1 MWSLNPIENPHFKSQ
16 RTAQAGLGCVNLV
29 SDVPHSSRCPLS
41 ICVAE
46 NDVTVV
52 VFNVFLR
59 KINFGFVVVA
69 CRTILQ
75 MKEIQILKQ
84 SKTSYL
90 RNNLLYMQYFF

>member
-1 MWSLNPIENPHFKSQ
+1 M
-16 RTAQAGLGCVNLV
+16 NLV

-69 CRTILQ
+69 YRTVPRGINFNFEAKQNLSALYS
-75 MKEIQILKQ
+75 LK
-84 SKTSYL
+84 
-90 RNNLLYMQYFF
+90 